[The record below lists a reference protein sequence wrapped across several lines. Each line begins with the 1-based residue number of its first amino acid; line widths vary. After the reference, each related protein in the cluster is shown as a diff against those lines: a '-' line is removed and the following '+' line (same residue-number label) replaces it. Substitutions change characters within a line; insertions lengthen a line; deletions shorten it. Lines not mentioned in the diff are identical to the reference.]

1 MISVQIIVKGVLAIV
16 LLGSLFGAGWRVYR
30 RLPSVATPRN
40 IELAYGQANTRLV
53 LIMSN
58 SLIDATLNSP
68 VELYPFDLTAIQR
81 ELQANRHASRQFDD
95 LLARRMENV
104 TPLKTETDSKG
115 RAVTFVSAGSWWLH
129 ATASLANGERLEW
142 RLPLNV
148 AGNEQT
154 VELTAENAYER
165 TKKF

>member
-1 MISVQIIVKGVLAIV
+1 VQTTVKVILGLA
-16 LLGSLFGAGWRVYR
+16 LLASLFGAGWRVYR
-30 RLPSVATPRN
+30 RLPGDASPRN
-40 IELAYGQANTRLV
+40 VESAYGQANTRLV
-53 LIMSN
+53 MLMSN
-58 SLIDATLNSP
+58 GLTDATLNSP
-68 VELYPFDLTAIQR
+68 VELYPFDLTTIQR
-81 ELQANRHASRQFDD
+81 EFRTDQHTARQFDD
-95 LLARRMENV
+95 LLARRMQKV
-104 TPLKTETDSKG
+104 TPLKTETDGNG

-154 VELTAENAYER
+154 VELTIENAYER